1 MTLKL
6 DIALTGQTVSA
17 HILFHLLNISFNIKF
32 RVLRQTLPYF
42 KTPSRVLKFKTT
54 SVLIIPLLLPP
65 PPLHPQI
72 HHHLQPLQSPFFQ
85 GLFRHAP
92 LI

>member
-42 KTPSRVLKFKTT
+42 KNLQEYLSSKQLQFSSFLFFFLLFLLLLCILKF
-54 SVLIIPLLLPP
+54 IISNHSKVHFSKDSFDML
-65 PPLHPQI
+65 
-72 HHHLQPLQSPFFQ
+72 
-85 GLFRHAP
+85 R
-92 LI
+92 